1 MSAWLQCAFG
11 LLGFSSEAI
20 GPAAATIT
28 RHSGTTMTKVQV
40 SSAEV
45 IWLTCA
51 LSAGSRPARSA
62 ERASTGIIAMV
73 SAPPRISWYSRSGT
87 WFAVTYAVPR
97 QLAPTVCENTSVRT
111 RPSTR
116 EKIVRPATMR
126 APRAMPSAS
135 REPGSGSARPASGL
149 VCTGNS
155 RSPGMALHPSRLLP
169 AHRIRIQLE
178 TYLGRRDRRPE
189 EFLDVRK
196 IRVGG
201 QCRPAEPLDEDQPKA
216 RV

>member
-111 RPSTR
+111 RPSIR

-135 REPGSGSARPASGL
+135 PERGSGRPASGL

-155 RSPGMALHPSRLLP
+155 RSPGMPLHPSRP
-169 AHRIRIQLE
+169 CRPTESGFSWRPIWAD
-178 TYLGRRDRRPE
+178 GAPPE
-189 EFLDVRK
+189 EFLGVRK
-196 IRVGG
+196 NTRW
-201 QCRPAEPLDEDQPKA
+201 RTMPAGRGA
-216 RV
+216 G

>member
-20 GPAAATIT
+20 GPAAATMT

-45 IWLTCA
+45 IWPTRA
-51 LSAGSRPARSA
+51 FSAGSWAARSA

-111 RPSTR
+111 RPSIR
-116 EKIVRPATMR
+116 DRIVRPATMR

-135 REPGSGSARPASGL
+135 REAWLRLRQASIRAGLHMQLPIPLHARPPS
-149 VCTGNS
+149 S
-155 RSPGMALHPSRLLP
+155 HALS
-169 AHRIRIQLE
+169 AYRIRIQAGDLP
-178 TYLGRRDRRPE
+178 R
-189 EFLDVRK
+189 
-196 IRVGG
+196 
-201 QCRPAEPLDEDQPKA
+201 
-216 RV
+216 